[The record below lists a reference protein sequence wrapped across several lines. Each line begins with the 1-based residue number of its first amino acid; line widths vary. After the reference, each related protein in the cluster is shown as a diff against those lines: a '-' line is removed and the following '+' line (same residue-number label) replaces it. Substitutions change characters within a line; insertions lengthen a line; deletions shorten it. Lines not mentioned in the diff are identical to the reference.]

1 MYFIFRPVRMEL
13 DLLASLEEAA
23 DINSIRQE
31 TIDPNNFEVDQT
43 SEIEEHLAVASL
55 EPLYLGVLLCL
66 GSWYLVGFSTPIQS
80 VLALKKHPRTFMKIH
95 PLVHCTIHIT
105 NNQFA
110 GKEDKCCTARSQGN
124 SQKRA
129 EKFPESS
136 RTTQEELAHKHRLV
150 VQRQKTL

>member
-1 MYFIFRPVRMEL
+1 MNLYKTKYAKTQHLAFAFFCVQDMSYIFRPVKMEL

-80 VLALKKHPRTFMKIH
+80 VLSLKSI
-95 PLVHCTIHIT
+95 
-105 NNQFA
+105 
-110 GKEDKCCTARSQGN
+110 
-124 SQKRA
+124 
-129 EKFPESS
+129 
-136 RTTQEELAHKHRLV
+136 QEHL
-150 VQRQKTL
+150 

>member
-1 MYFIFRPVRMEL
+1 MYFISRPVKMEL
-13 DLLASLEEAA
+13 DFLASLEEAA
-23 DINSIRQE
+23 DMSQIRQE
-31 TIDPNNFEVDQT
+31 TIDPKFEVDPT
-43 SEIEEHLAVASL
+43 SETGDHIAVASL

-80 VLALKKHPRTFMKIH
+80 VLALKSIQIH
-95 PLVHCTIHIT
+95 PLVRIS

-136 RTTQEELAHKHRLV
+136 RTTQEELAHKRQLV
-150 VQRQKTL
+150 NQRQKAL